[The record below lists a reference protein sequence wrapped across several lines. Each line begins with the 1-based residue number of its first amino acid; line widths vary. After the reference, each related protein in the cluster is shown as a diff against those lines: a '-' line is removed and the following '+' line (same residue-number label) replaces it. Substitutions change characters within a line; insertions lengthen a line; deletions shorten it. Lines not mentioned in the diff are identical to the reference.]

1 MNSVQHSNQIAA
13 RRFGCLTTRIFGELG
28 FVPLQQPTT
37 LFSQSLDRGCVEL
50 FLGVHTLVYV
60 FSRSK
65 VLQGGGR
72 SQSIEGLFIRW
83 LCVLYPGGI
92 LKLAGAKL
100 FGGEFMPAGAASP
113 AFGWLRLSP
122 IPRTMPCFVRRP
134 KRQDQFTT
142 ALKTIPMHHIRSYH
156 NEVRVRWSQLDIS
169 VRLKRSQPHADIF
182 TPAFGNLEERHRGTG
197 KQSLAGS
204 R

>member
-1 MNSVQHSNQIAA
+1 MNSMQQSNQIAA
-13 RRFGCLTTRIFGELG
+13 RRFCCLAIRIFGKLG
-28 FVPLQQPTT
+28 SVPLQQPTT
-37 LFSQSLDRGCVEL
+37 LFSQALDRGCVEL

-60 FSRSK
+60 FSRSQ
-65 VLQGGGR
+65 VHQRRAHR
-72 SQSIEGLFIRW
+72 STEDLVVVCLR
-83 LCVLYPGGI
+83 LLYLGGI
-92 LKLAGAKL
+92 LSLAGAKL
-100 FGGEFMPAGAASP
+100 FGGKFMPAGAASP